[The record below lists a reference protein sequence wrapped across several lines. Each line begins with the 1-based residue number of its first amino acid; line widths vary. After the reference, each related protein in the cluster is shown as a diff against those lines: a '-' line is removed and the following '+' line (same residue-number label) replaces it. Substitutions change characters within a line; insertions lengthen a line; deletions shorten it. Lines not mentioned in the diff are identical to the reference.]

1 MSNKTNIKEDI
12 KILKTFKTRYKTINY
27 NRISLE
33 DVQAIENILAHIE
46 RLETE
51 NQIYK
56 EEHQKITKALDFKP
70 GTLNPG
76 TDIAIEAIKKAL
88 IQATAKANAY
98 DSLVEKIKS
107 KKRHFEE
114 CDELIATSNDNYS
127 DGTVI
132 KRFIDTFQELLDIEK

>member
-33 DVQAIENILAHIE
+33 DVQAIENILAH
-46 RLETE
+46 
-51 NQIYK
+51 
-56 EEHQKITKALDFKP
+56 FKP